1 MKRIL
6 VSLACALTLAACG
19 PADVETA
26 ANQAASA
33 LPSVPADIAA
43 SAEALADEAEALASG
58 VEALASSGDLEAA
71 ASAIEGVAAEL
82 EALANQF
89 TEPLRLQT
97 DQPLVL
103 DTAQE
108 VAGVTNYK
116 WTIAQAPTGAE
127 AVEGDVISEN
137 SNGKLTIE
145 PADYAK
151 YFPASGEYQVD
162 LALTFDDGSV
172 QTVPIPVV
180 VP

>member
-1 MKRIL
+1 MKRIIIAA
-6 VSLACALTLAACG
+6 ACALTLAACG
-19 PADVETA
+19 PAEVEDA

-33 LPSVPADIAA
+33 LPSVPAEIAA
-43 SAEALADEAEALASG
+43 SAEALAEEAEALASG
-58 VEALASSGDLEAA
+58 IEALASAGDLNAA
-71 ASAIEGVAAEL
+71 ASAIADAAAEI
-82 EALANQF
+82 EALTGQF
-89 TEPLRLQT
+89 TEPLTLQT

-103 DTAQE
+103 DTTQE
-108 VAGVTNYK
+108 IAGVTNYK
-116 WTIAQAPTGAE
+116 WTIAQAPAGAE
-127 AVEGDVISEN
+127 TVEGDVISEN

>member
-1 MKRIL
+1 MQRI
-6 VSLACALTLAACG
+6 VIAVACALTLAACG

-26 ANQAASA
+26 ANEAASA
-33 LPSVPADIAA
+33 LPSVPAELAA
-43 SAEALADEAEALASG
+43 SAEALAEEAEALASG
-58 VEALASSGDLEAA
+58 IEALAGSEDLEAA
-71 ASAIEGVAAEL
+71 ASAIEGAAAEL
-82 EALANQF
+82 EALADQF
-89 TEPLRLQT
+89 NEPLRLQT

-103 DTAQE
+103 DTTQE
-108 VAGVTNYK
+108 IAGVTNYK

-127 AVEGDVISEN
+127 SVEGNVISEN

-145 PADYAK
+145 PADYAG

-172 QTVPIPVV
+172 QSVPIPVV

>member
-1 MKRIL
+1 MQRI
-6 VSLACALTLAACG
+6 VIAVACALTLAACG

-26 ANQAASA
+26 ANEAASA
-33 LPSVPADIAA
+33 LPSVPAELAA
-43 SAEALADEAEALASG
+43 SAEALAEEAEALASG
-58 VEALASSGDLEAA
+58 IEALAGSEDLEAA
-71 ASAIEGVAAEL
+71 ASAIEGAAAEL

-89 TEPLRLQT
+89 NEPLRLQT

-103 DTAQE
+103 DTTQE
-108 VAGVTNYK
+108 IAGVTNYK

-127 AVEGDVISEN
+127 GVEGNVISEN

-145 PADYAK
+145 PADYAE

-172 QTVPIPVV
+172 QNVAIPVV

>member
-6 VSLACALTLAACG
+6 ITIACALALAACG
-19 PADVETA
+19 PADVQTA
-26 ANQAASA
+26 TDAVASA

-43 SAEALADEAEALASG
+43 SADALAQEAEALASG
-58 VEALASSGDLEAA
+58 VEALASSGDIEAA
-71 ASAIEGVAAEL
+71 ASALGDAAAEL
-82 EALANQF
+82 EGLANQF
-89 TEPLRLQT
+89 SEPLRLQT

-103 DTAQE
+103 DTTAE
-108 VAGVTNYK
+108 IAGVTNYK
-116 WTIAQAPTGAE
+116 WTIAQAPAGAE
-127 AVEGDVISEN
+127 SVEGDVISEN

-151 YFPASGEYQVD
+151 YFPTAGDYQVD
-162 LALTFDDGSV
+162 LALTFGDGTT